1 MQDRIKA
8 VMAQIFNVNPE
19 AIAPDSSPE
28 TIERWDS
35 LRHMQLVLAIEDE
48 FGIRFA
54 DDDIPEM
61 LSLEVIEN
69 KVAGAGPG
77 S

>member
-8 VMAQIFNVNPE
+8 VMGQIFNVDPATIENH
-19 AIAPDSSPE
+19 SSPE

-48 FGIRFA
+48 FDVRFA
-54 DDDIPEM
+54 DEDIPE
-61 LSLEVIEN
+61 LLTLQAIEN
-69 KVAGAGPG
+69 KIAGTAR
-77 S
+77 

>member
-8 VMAQIFNVNPE
+8 VMGQIFNVDP
-19 AIAPDSSPE
+19 ATIAAGSTPE

-48 FGIRFA
+48 FDIRFA
-54 DDDIPEM
+54 DEDIPEL
-61 LSLEVIEN
+61 LSLQAIED
-69 KVAGAGPG
+69 KIACAAR
-77 S
+77 